1 MFQTVKLAKLR
12 LSPINVRTVSD
23 DQLRIP
29 EMAADIGA
37 RGVLQNLLV
46 TPVTKPR
53 GIVRGV
59 RWRPPLARAV
69 DARRARRHQPG
80 RVRRPG
86 PRA

>member
-1 MFQTVKLAKLR
+1 MIQTVKLAKLR

-29 EMAADIGA
+29 EMAADIEA

-53 GIVRGV
+53 GMFEVFDGGR
-59 RWRPPLARAV
+59 RWRALSMLAERGAINAEEFDV
-69 DARRARRHQPG
+69 PSSS
-80 RVRRPG
+80 
-86 PRA
+86 